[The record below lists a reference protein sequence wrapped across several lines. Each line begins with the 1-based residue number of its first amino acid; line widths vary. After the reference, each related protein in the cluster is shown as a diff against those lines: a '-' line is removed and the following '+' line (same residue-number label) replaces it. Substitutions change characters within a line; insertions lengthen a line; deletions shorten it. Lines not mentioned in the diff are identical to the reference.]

1 MIDADFKN
9 PEDVKFHHFL
19 RVPDNEHSLSNNDV
33 HWIASTRD
41 HELFIATFGGGL
53 NKLVSLDGNGNATF
67 KSYTVQ
73 DGLPSD
79 VLLSIQEDK
88 NGNLWLSSENGISKF
103 IPSEETFENYADQ
116 EIFFRVRFSEAASE
130 YTASGNILFGAN
142 TGIFYFNPD
151 SICKSNYVPPIV
163 LSKLLIANEDVQ
175 PGQGSVLKLGL
186 DDTSELVLSHREN
199 IFTIQFAALDY
210 SAPSEIPVSYTHLD
224 VYKRQTLYYQV

>member
-1 MIDADFKN
+1 MNHRNNLKGYPIDYCYKARFITGDHKGHIWIGTTIGALMIDADFKN

-19 RVPDNEHSLSNNDV
+19 RVPDNEHCLSNNDV
-33 HWIASTRD
+33 HWIVSTRNQ
-41 HELFIATFGGGL
+41 ELFIATFGGGL

-103 IPSEETFENYADQ
+103 IPSEETFENYADK
-116 EIFFRVRFSEAASE
+116 EIFFRARFSEAASE

-163 LSKLLIANEDVQ
+163 FLN
-175 PGQGSVLKLGL
+175 
-186 DDTSELVLSHREN
+186 
-199 IFTIQFAALDY
+199 Y
-210 SAPSEIPVSYTHLD
+210 
-224 VYKRQTLYYQV
+224 